1 MLAAFRYFTK
11 RPIYSIITFI
21 GFSLSICGGLLIY
34 LWVFNE
40 LNWDKFHW
48 DYNRVYRVLTLSKQG
63 DDVVKLPGNYRPV
76 PATLKKDYPQ
86 IEYATF
92 LSYSSQDSPLQREEG
107 GEKIEARSL
116 WVNNDFFS
124 IFNGFVFIE
133 GDAFTAMEN
142 PNGIILSE
150 NVAKKL
156 FGNEPAL
163 GQTLISDMYSKI
175 IYKVEGVI
183 RVPKNSHIDFGYIL
197 TEKNPTVAGYS
208 THWGDRYFNRVY
220 IKLHKDAEIDDAFLS
235 QITGHISKYSSR
247 ITDKL
252 LFQPLA
258 DIHLHSDY
266 EAGEFD
272 KGKSSY
278 KYLLIFSFF
287 AIAIILMA
295 VFNFSVLTIARA
307 SERSI
312 EIGIKKVNG
321 ASRFNIITQFMGEAL
336 FQTFLASAFA
346 LVLIAIF
353 LPWFNNAMGREIEF
367 VLSFKLLFSLLLI
380 TTLTGLLAGAYPS
393 FYLSS
398 LSPFAILKGVTKTG
412 SKNNFISLLVTVQFG
427 IAIFFI
433 LGTLFFVKQLNYIH
447 SKDLGIAHDN
457 IVIVDTGLWYDIGNF
472 KQELQRNPS
481 IESVTASTVPVNV
494 GWKMP
499 LALNRQGTIDS
510 LMIGSIWGDEDF
522 AKTYQ
527 LEVVKGNFLQMDYSA
542 YWERWKN
549 EGKSNTVTLPV
560 VINETAEKLMEYEDP
575 IGQRIGNYFI
585 VGVVKDF
592 HFRPLHHQIGPIM
605 ITNNP
610 ESIGHVS
617 IRISPKNRAETVKYI
632 NEVYKKHRNDREFQY
647 SFFDDLLQD
656 EYKEDARMRFMI
668 IASAILAI
676 IISVLGM
683 LGMANFS
690 IDRRTKEIGIRKIN
704 GASIVELLVY
714 LNGNFVKW
722 VLVAFV
728 IVSPAAWFVID
739 RWLSNFAYRI
749 NLSWW
754 IFAFAGVSVIIL
766 ALIAVS
772 WHSWKAAVRNP
783 IEALKFE

>member
-63 DDVVKLPGNYRPV
+63 DDVVKLSGNYRPV

-116 WVNNDFFS
+116 WVSNDFFS

-150 NVAKKL
+150 TVAKKL

-163 GQTLISDMYSKI
+163 GQTLISDMYSKV

-258 DIHLHSDY
+258 DIHLNSDY

-367 VLSFKLLFSLLLI
+367 VLSFKLFFSLLLI

-472 KQELQRNPS
+472 KQELQRNPN

-494 GWKMP
+494 GWEMP

-510 LMIGSIWGDEDF
+510 LTIVPIWGDEDF

-527 LEVVKGNFLQMDYSA
+527 LEVVKGDFLQMDYSA
-542 YWERWKN
+542 YWEHWKN
-549 EGKSNTVTLPV
+549 EGKSNTVTLPI
-560 VINETAEKLMEYEDP
+560 VINETAEKLMGFEDP

-592 HFRPLHHQIGPIM
+592 HFRTLHHQIDPIM

-647 SFFDDLLQD
+647 SFFDDLLQE
-656 EYKEDARMRFMI
+656 EYKEDARMKFMI

-772 WHSWKAAVRNP
+772 WHSWKAAIRNP